1 MRTVVCIGGGRFG
14 AMAVHEAAKSGAR
27 VLVVDHDERCLAR
40 ELSPITTKDPNAILN
55 KDEGE
60 VLFLD
65 GDGIPTLMEILEGWV
80 PDVVIPAING
90 HLAALLAVEH
100 CCRRGRSLM
109 ASSDRLSELVR
120 SLPSRSVRLCDARHS
135 VIVTSFMEEGGLCIE
150 SCGQPTTCPITG
162 ESNPIPMNERILGS
176 LRGMVDDHVV
186 LVTLSVGTVGGISGR
201 ELRSLLDQLDRSD
214 VGKTWGIATS
224 CRCHGVINLL
234 RIE

>member
-14 AMAVHEAAKSGAR
+14 AMAASEAAKSGAR
-27 VLVVDHDERCLAR
+27 VLVVDRDERCLAR
-40 ELSPITTKDPNAILN
+40 GPSSITTKDPGAILD
-55 KDEGE
+55 KVEGE
-60 VLFLD
+60 VIFLED
-65 GDGIPTLMEILEGWV
+65 DGIHALLEIFDRWV
-80 PDVVIPAING
+80 PDIVIPAING

-100 CCRRGRSLM
+100 CRWRGRSLI
-109 ASSDRLSELVR
+109 ASSDRLPELMR

-135 VIVTSFMEEGGLCIE
+135 VIVTSFMEEGGWCIE
-150 SCGQPTTCPITG
+150 GCGQPTTCPITG
-162 ESNPIPMNERILGS
+162 ESNPVPMHERILES

-186 LVTLSVGTVGGISGR
+186 LVTLSVGSVGGISGR

-214 VGKTWGIATS
+214 VGTTWGIATS